1 MKIDII
7 LSQKIFNRISILI
20 YIYSFEYFRVLA
32 LSLYF
37 TNGLT
42 KTVEGNQ
49 EKLIDE
55 DPIKYR
61 KLVEAYVDE
70 TTRPLNPLSIQ
81 DGELTYVK
89 QVSKVIPCA
98 FALIFFNF

>member
-1 MKIDII
+1 MT
-7 LSQKIFNRISILI
+7 
-20 YIYSFEYFRVLA
+20 LA
-32 LSLYF
+32 LSLYLS
-37 TNGLT
+37 NGLT

-98 FALIFFNF
+98 FALISCHVFSTFRSSLQTINKLDIIS